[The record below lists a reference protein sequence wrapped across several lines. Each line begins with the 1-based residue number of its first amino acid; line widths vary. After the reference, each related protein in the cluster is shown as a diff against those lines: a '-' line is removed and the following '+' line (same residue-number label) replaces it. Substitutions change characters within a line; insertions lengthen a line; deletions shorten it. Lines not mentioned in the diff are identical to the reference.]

1 MMNRIRN
8 GFTRTI
14 DHYVRRNFT
23 NLRLAPGS
31 HALLRSASDAAAPA
45 LVVLNHSSWWDP
57 LTCIVLAR
65 TLGPRNH
72 SAPMRAEQFRK
83 FPFFRWVGFF
93 PVEPAQP
100 RSFTRHVERAFSV
113 PRPMLWITPQGRFV
127 DVRRQTRLLPGA
139 DLVRR
144 RYPGTR
150 TLSLALEYLF
160 WSERRPEICARVQEV
175 DPDESLALA
184 MMDNGQQLAELSAE
198 RDPKLFDNLWPE
210 RRRSWCSL

>member
-14 DHYVRRNFT
+14 DGYLRHHFT

-31 HALLRSASDAAAPA
+31 QALLRSAADSAAPV

-57 LTCIVLAR
+57 LTCIVIAR
-65 TLGPRNH
+65 TLPPRNH
-72 SAPMRAEQFRK
+72 RAPMRAEQLRK

-93 PVEPAQP
+93 PVEPARP
-100 RSFTRHVERAFSV
+100 RAFLRHVEHAFST

-127 DVRRQTRLLPGA
+127 DVRRHPRLLPGA

-144 RYPGTR
+144 RFPATR

-160 WSERRPEICARVQEV
+160 WNERRPEICARVQEV
-175 DPDESLALA
+175 PPEESLGLA
-184 MMDNGQQLAELSAE
+184 MMANSHSLADLSAE
-198 RDPKLFDNLWPE
+198 RDPARFDNLWPE